1 MINHTPEPWKVV
13 TRLSGSENHRGYG
26 IWTSTQGFYLAE
38 VIPVD
43 TNGIEGWA
51 NANLIAAAP
60 ELLEA
65 LKEIIKLYGRS
76 RLPARVDAIAKGKA
90 AIAKAK
96 GRE

>member
-1 MINHTPEPWKVV
+1 MSKHTPGPWRIHAGTIKFHIDNNKEGVCS
-13 TRLSGSENHRGYG
+13 TSGDS
-26 IWTSTQGFYLAE
+26 IWDE
-38 VIPVD
+38 
-43 TNGIEGWA
+43 A

-90 AIAKAK
+90 AIAKAE